1 MSLEDC
7 QTDLQNLD
15 RHAWDLEVPWLKIE
29 SWLANFTGEIAAVD
43 EERRHA
49 AYALT
54 KYLYFSRQLTK
65 QMLKSLYRD
74 HFEAPLVQRL
84 RRNMGNTRD
93 FALLKTAFL
102 HERNATRFIGVGNPS
117 ESGAH
122 LLYYFRQVNRLPK
135 DLFADVH
142 GLFYASRQPSGQ
154 LEYIPKSP
162 TVSHYVFFDDLI
174 GSGDQASIYLG
185 AVIRSLQK
193 QGADVRY
200 LALFGTK
207 NGLAKLN
214 SSSLFNGK
222 ASALFEL
229 DESYRAFDVNSRHF
243 KKTPPWFDLQLFRA
257 IAEHYGGKLWP
268 NFPLGYKDGQ
278 LLLSFAH
285 NTPDNALPI
294 FWDEGMV
301 EPWVPVFLR
310 YHKI

>member
-1 MSLEDC
+1 MS
-7 QTDLQNLD
+7 
-15 RHAWDLEVPWLKIE
+15 
-29 SWLANFTGEIAAVD
+29 
-43 EERRHA
+43 
-49 AYALT
+49 
-54 KYLYFSRQLTK
+54 
-65 QMLKSLYRD
+65 
-74 HFEAPLVQRL
+74 
-84 RRNMGNTRD
+84 NTRD
-93 FALLKTAFL
+93 FALLEKAFL

-142 GLFYASRQPSGQ
+142 GLFHASRNRSGQ
-154 LEYIPKSP
+154 VEYIPKSS
-162 TVSHYVFFDDLI
+162 TVSRYVFFDDLI

-185 AVIRSLQK
+185 PVVRSLQK

-207 NGLAKLN
+207 SGLAKLN
-214 SSSLFNGK
+214 SSSLFHGK

-229 DESYRAFDVNSRHF
+229 DESYRAFDIKSRYF
-243 KKTPPWFDLQLFRA
+243 QKPPPWFNLELFRA
-257 IAEHYGGKLWP
+257 MAEHYGAKLWP
-268 NFPLGYKDGQ
+268 DFPLGYRDGQ

-294 FWDEGMV
+294 FWDEGMI